1 MAKWRKRFEAWANAK
16 QPVSVEEVESTIY
29 KVFGDRVRRHDGGSH
44 RWRIDV
50 AELQGIDK
58 DFLLGSIGIPVRGKV
73 VLPCYLKIAYRA
85 AELLDLPQ
93 EHDNE
98 QDDED

>member
-1 MAKWRKRFEAWANAK
+1 MARWRKRFEAWANAK
-16 QPVSVEEVESTIY
+16 QPVSVREVEATIY
-29 KVFGDRVRRHDGGSH
+29 KVFEDRVRRHDGGSH

-50 AELQGIDK
+50 NELQGVDK

-85 AELLDLPQ
+85 AELLGLPQ

>member
-1 MAKWRKRFEAWANAK
+1 MAKWRKRFEAWATAK
-16 QPVSVEEVESTIY
+16 QPVSVEEVEATIFR
-29 KVFGDRVRRHDGGSH
+29 VFGDRVRRHDGGSH

-50 AELQGIDK
+50 DELKDVDN

-85 AELLDLPQ
+85 AQLLDLPQ
-93 EHDNE
+93 ENEDE